1 MENTVRYETDG
12 KKLTAFFEGKINAA
26 NAAGIEKEL
35 LEQADGK
42 EEVILD
48 YEKLVYISSAGIRT
62 LVRLKQTVGKVSIIN
77 VAPDIYEVLDNTGIT
92 NIIKVKRA
100 LREVSVENLEKVGQ
114 GGTAS
119 VYRLDEDRIIK
130 VFISNFPFFMVDEER
145 ELSRKLFLEGVP
157 TAVPYEIVRCGDHLG
172 VIYEMLN
179 ANSIDKYLAEE
190 PENAAYYIKLLADL
204 QKNMMKTEIPD
215 FQPLAV
221 RMAAMIP
228 MWAKAGLITEAEVEK
243 YQKICTSIPDRNTY
257 VHGDFHPGNVMK
269 TGDELIL
276 IDMAGSSKGHPVF
289 DLAGMCSI
297 FYTLPTSMEPE
308 KYRAFSGYEPEMAE
322 KYWDMYLRS
331 FFEGKS
337 EEFIRKADMQV
348 KVVSAMRA
356 VSSVVHIQGFIPQ
369 ENVQKLL
376 KFISENSHYITEGFD
391 Y

>member
-1 MENTVRYETDG
+1 MESTVRYETDG
-12 KKLTAFFEGKINAA
+12 KKLTAFLEGKVNAA
-26 NAAGIEKEL
+26 NAADVEKEL
-35 LEQADGK
+35 LEQAAGK

-48 YEKLVYISSAGIRT
+48 YGKLNYISSAGIRT
-62 LVRLKQTVGKVSIIN
+62 LVRLKQMVGKVSIIN

-100 LREVSVENLEKVGQ
+100 LREVSVDGLEKVGQ

-179 ANSIDKYLAEE
+179 ANSIDKYLTEE

-204 QKNMMKTEIPD
+204 QKTMMKTEIPD
-215 FQPLAV
+215 FQPLAA
-221 RMAAMIP
+221 RMAAVIP
-228 MWAKAGLITEAEVEK
+228 MWAKAGLIPEADVEK

-297 FYTLPTSMEPE
+297 FYTLATSMETE

-322 KYWDMYLRS
+322 KYWDMYLGS

>member
-12 KKLTAFFEGKINAA
+12 KKLTAFFEGKVNAT

-92 NIIKVKRA
+92 NIIKVRRA

-190 PENAAYYIKLLADL
+190 PENAA
-204 QKNMMKTEIPD
+204 
-215 FQPLAV
+215 
-221 RMAAMIP
+221 
-228 MWAKAGLITEAEVEK
+228 
-243 YQKICTSIPDRNTY
+243 
-257 VHGDFHPGNVMK
+257 
-269 TGDELIL
+269 
-276 IDMAGSSKGHPVF
+276 
-289 DLAGMCSI
+289 
-297 FYTLPTSMEPE
+297 
-308 KYRAFSGYEPEMAE
+308 
-322 KYWDMYLRS
+322 
-331 FFEGKS
+331 
-337 EEFIRKADMQV
+337 
-348 KVVSAMRA
+348 
-356 VSSVVHIQGFIPQ
+356 
-369 ENVQKLL
+369 
-376 KFISENSHYITEGFD
+376 
-391 Y
+391 

>member
-12 KKLTAFFEGKINAA
+12 KKLTAFFEGKVNAA
-26 NAAGIEKEL
+26 NAAGIENEL

-48 YEKLVYISSAGIRT
+48 YEKLIYISSAGIRT

-100 LREVSVENLEKVGQ
+100 LREVSVDHLEKVGQ

-179 ANSIDKYLAEE
+179 ANDGSSEE
-190 PENAAYYIKLLADL
+190 DDEDRDPGFPAAGSKNGSCDPHVGEGGPDHGSGGRKISEDL
-204 QKNMMKTEIPD
+204 HQHSGQKHLCP
-215 FQPLAV
+215 
-221 RMAAMIP
+221 R
-228 MWAKAGLITEAEVEK
+228 GLPSGKCHEDRGRTD
-243 YQKICTSIPDRNTY
+243 PDRY
-257 VHGDFHPGNVMK
+257 GR
-269 TGDELIL
+269 IL
-276 IDMAGSSKGHPVF
+276 EG
-289 DLAGMCSI
+289 
-297 FYTLPTSMEPE
+297 TSC
-308 KYRAFSGYEPEMAE
+308 
-322 KYWDMYLRS
+322 L
-331 FFEGKS
+331 
-337 EEFIRKADMQV
+337 
-348 KVVSAMRA
+348 
-356 VSSVVHIQGFIPQ
+356 
-369 ENVQKLL
+369 
-376 KFISENSHYITEGFD
+376 
-391 Y
+391 

>member
-1 MENTVRYETDG
+1 MESTVRYETDG
-12 KKLTAFFEGKINAA
+12 KKLTAFLEGKVNAA
-26 NAAGIEKEL
+26 NAADVEKEL
-35 LEQADGK
+35 LEQAAGK

-48 YEKLVYISSAGIRT
+48 YGKLNYISSAGIRT
-62 LVRLKQTVGKVSIIN
+62 LVRLKQMVGKVSIIN

-100 LREVSVENLEKVGQ
+100 LREVSVDGLEKVGQ

-179 ANSIDKYLAEE
+179 ANSIDKYLTEE

-204 QKNMMKTEIPD
+204 QKTMMKTEIPD
-215 FQPLAV
+215 FQPLAS
-221 RMAAMIP
+221 RMAAVIP

-297 FYTLPTSMEPE
+297 FHTLAVSMEPE

-322 KYWDMYLRS
+322 KYWDMYLGS

>member
-1 MENTVRYETDG
+1 M
-12 KKLTAFFEGKINAA
+12 
-26 NAAGIEKEL
+26 
-35 LEQADGK
+35 
-42 EEVILD
+42 ILD

-221 RMAAMIP
+221 RMAAVIP
-228 MWAKAGLITEAEVEK
+228 MWAKAGLITEAEIEK

-297 FYTLPTSMEPE
+297 FYTLPTSMETE

>member
-1 MENTVRYETDG
+1 M
-12 KKLTAFFEGKINAA
+12 
-26 NAAGIEKEL
+26 
-35 LEQADGK
+35 
-42 EEVILD
+42 ILD

-100 LREVSVENLEKVGQ
+100 LREVSVDHLEKVGQ

-221 RMAAMIP
+221 RMAAVIP

>member
-1 MENTVRYETDG
+1 
-12 KKLTAFFEGKINAA
+12 
-26 NAAGIEKEL
+26 
-35 LEQADGK
+35 
-42 EEVILD
+42 
-48 YEKLVYISSAGIRT
+48 
-62 LVRLKQTVGKVSIIN
+62 
-77 VAPDIYEVLDNTGIT
+77 
-92 NIIKVKRA
+92 
-100 LREVSVENLEKVGQ
+100 
-114 GGTAS
+114 
-119 VYRLDEDRIIK
+119 
-130 VFISNFPFFMVDEER
+130 
-145 ELSRKLFLEGVP
+145 
-157 TAVPYEIVRCGDHLG
+157 
-172 VIYEMLN
+172 
-179 ANSIDKYLAEE
+179 
-190 PENAAYYIKLLADL
+190 
-204 QKNMMKTEIPD
+204 
-215 FQPLAV
+215 
-221 RMAAMIP
+221 MAAVIP

>member
-119 VYRLDEDRIIK
+119 VYRLDED
-130 VFISNFPFFMVDEER
+130 EER

-221 RMAAMIP
+221 RMAAVIP
-228 MWAKAGLITEAEVEK
+228 MWAKAGLITEAE
-243 YQKICTSIPDRNTY
+243 
-257 VHGDFHPGNVMK
+257 DFHPGNVMK

-297 FYTLPTSMEPE
+297 FYTLATSMETE
-308 KYRAFSGYEPEMAE
+308 KYRAFSGYEPKKKK

>member
-26 NAAGIEKEL
+26 NAADVEKEL
-35 LEQADGK
+35 LEQADGM

-48 YEKLVYISSAGIRT
+48 YEKLIYISSAGIRT

-100 LREVSVENLEKVGQ
+100 LREVSVDHLEKVGQ

-204 QKNMMKTEIPD
+204 QKTMMKTEIPD
-215 FQPLAV
+215 FQPLAL
-221 RMAAMIP
+221 RMAAVIP
-228 MWAKAGLITEAEVEK
+228 LRSSHLPVIPLSITLVTASHL
-243 YQKICTSIPDRNTY
+243 T
-257 VHGDFHPGNVMK
+257 
-269 TGDELIL
+269 LIL
-276 IDMAGSSKGHPVF
+276 LQAR
-289 DLAGMCSI
+289 SI
-297 FYTLPTSMEPE
+297 SC
-308 KYRAFSGYEPEMAE
+308 RAA
-322 KYWDMYLRS
+322 R
-331 FFEGKS
+331 
-337 EEFIRKADMQV
+337 
-348 KVVSAMRA
+348 
-356 VSSVVHIQGFIPQ
+356 
-369 ENVQKLL
+369 
-376 KFISENSHYITEGFD
+376 
-391 Y
+391 